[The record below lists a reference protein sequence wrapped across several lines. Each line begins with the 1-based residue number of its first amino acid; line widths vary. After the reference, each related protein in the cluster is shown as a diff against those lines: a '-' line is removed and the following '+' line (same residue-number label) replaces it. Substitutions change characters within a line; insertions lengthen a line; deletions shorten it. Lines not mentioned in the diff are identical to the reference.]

1 MKRVRCLFCLEDE
14 EDLSLEFMRVEVLPL
29 LLLLE
34 LLRLLL
40 LLFDGRWVIEF
51 PMEEEDAVL
60 RLLGEMLLFPMLEGL
75 LQESM
80 GDD

>member
-1 MKRVRCLFCLEDE
+1 
-14 EDLSLEFMRVEVLPL
+14 MRVEVLPL